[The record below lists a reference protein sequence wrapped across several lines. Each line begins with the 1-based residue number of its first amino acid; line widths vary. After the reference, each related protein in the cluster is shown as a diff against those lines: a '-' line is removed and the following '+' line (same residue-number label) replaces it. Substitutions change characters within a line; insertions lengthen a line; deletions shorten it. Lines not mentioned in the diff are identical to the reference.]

1 MSIWSKL
8 FGKKEQPRRP
18 ASSKAATS
26 EADTT
31 RVHPLSMTH
40 IIMIVDKS
48 ESLRY
53 LPDLAQ
59 EVRRVWAA
67 ANPDMANV
75 LAHSTFGVPTYYI
88 EAERHLPGTRE
99 INTDHLMGSHLNA
112 LQVPQE
118 HSVFVQLLTIQVA
131 DRQQDITLETIFRT
145 EKEARCI
152 ISEKPLLPHV
162 G

>member
-8 FGKKEQPRRP
+8 FGKEERPRRP

-26 EADTT
+26 EADAT

-48 ESLRY
+48 ESLQH

-75 LAHSTFGVPTYYI
+75 LAHSTFAVPTYYI
-88 EAERHLPGTRE
+88 EAERYRSGTRE
-99 INTDHLMGSHLNA
+99 INRDHLMGSHLNA

-118 HSVFVQLLTIQVA
+118 HSVFVQLLTIQIE
-131 DRQQDITLETIFRT
+131 DRQQDVTLETVFRT
-145 EKEARCI
+145 EEARCI
-152 ISEKPLLPHV
+152 ISLQPLLPHV